1 MFYIF
6 NASGKCVASCNY
18 EPNVEDLESRG
29 EICVE
34 DENGNEIASII
45 LENGEITKKVIP
57 PEPVAIP
64 TLDELKAKKRIELD
78 ALTGQ
83 KITGGFNML
92 VNDIN
97 TKFDSDIE
105 TQITMQG
112 IAINANTDDFKIK
125 YPDGAPVRGIPDGK
139 TKKEVLMLDGPAIIK
154 FCANLSEHIGQ
165 CKQRGWELQQ
175 EVDVAENEEMLN
187 NIKW

>member
-6 NASGKCVASCNY
+6 NSTGICIASCDF
-18 EPNVEDLESRG
+18 EPNVDDLESRG

-34 DENGNEIASII
+34 DENGYEIASII

-57 PEPVAIP
+57 PEPVIIP
-64 TLDELKAKKRIELD
+64 TLDELKSRKRIELD
-78 ALTGQ
+78 EITGK
-83 KITGGFNML
+83 KITGGFYMQ

-112 IAINANTDDFKIK
+112 IAINANTEDFKIK
-125 YPDGAPVRGIPDGK
+125 YPNGAPVRGIPEGK
-139 TKKEVLMLDGPAIIK
+139 NEKEILMLDGPTIIK

-175 EVDVAENEEMLN
+175 AVDITETLEDLE

>member
-1 MFYIF
+1 M
-6 NASGKCVASCNY
+6 
-18 EPNVEDLESRG
+18 P
-29 EICVE
+29 
-34 DENGNEIASII
+34 
-45 LENGEITKKVIP
+45 
-57 PEPVAIP
+57 
-64 TLDELKAKKRIELD
+64 
-78 ALTGQ
+78 
-83 KITGGFNML
+83 

-97 TKFDSDIE
+97 VKFDSDIE

-112 IAINANTDDFKIK
+112 IAINANTEDFKIK
-125 YPDGAPVRGIPDGK
+125 YPDGAPVRGIPEGK

-175 EVDVAENEEMLN
+175 AVDIAENEEMLN

>member
-1 MFYIF
+1 MDIALILSKIRP
-6 NASGKCVASCNY
+6 NAKWRMSGTY
-18 EPNVEDLESRG
+18 EQLANTW
-29 EICVE
+29 E
-34 DENGNEIASII
+34 DEEQKLPS
-45 LENGEITKKVIP
+45 LQEITDAWEKINNP
-57 PEPVAIP
+57 PLE
-64 TLDELKAKKRIELD
+64 ELKAKKRIELD

-83 KITGGFNML
+83 KITGGFNMPIGDKT
-92 VNDIN
+92 VR
-97 TKFDSDIE
+97 FDSDIE

-125 YPDGAPVRGIPDGK
+125 YPDGAPVRGIPEGK
-139 TKKEVLMLDGPAIIK
+139 TEKEILMLDGPSIIK

-175 EVDVAENEEMLN
+175 AVDLAENEEMLN

>member
-1 MFYIF
+1 MNYLGKLNSSEQLVTDDSFRENYILM
-6 NASGKCVASCNY
+6 NC
-18 EPNVEDLESRG
+18 ERPTPEH
-29 EICVE
+29 
-34 DENGNEIASII
+34 IAND
-45 LENGEITKKVIP
+45 NGEWILPIVSL
-57 PEPVAIP
+57 E
-64 TLDELKAKKRIELD
+64 ELKAKKRIELD

-125 YPDGAPVRGIPDGK
+125 YPNGAPIRGIPEGK
-139 TKKEVLMLDGPAIIK
+139 NEKEILMLDGPTIIK
-154 FCANLSEHIGQ
+154 FCANLSGHIGL
-165 CKQRGWELQQ
+165 CKQHGWELQQ
-175 EVDVAENEEMLN
+175 AVDAAENEEMLN

>member
-1 MFYIF
+1 MP
-6 NASGKCVASCNY
+6 S
-18 EPNVEDLESRG
+18 LQ
-29 EICVE
+29 
-34 DENGNEIASII
+34 
-45 LENGEITKKVIP
+45 EITDAWEKINNP
-57 PEPVAIP
+57 PLE
-64 TLDELKAKKRIELD
+64 ELKAKKRIELD

-83 KITGGFNML
+83 KITGGFYMQ

-125 YPDGAPVRGIPDGK
+125 YPDGAPVRGIPEGK
-139 TKKEVLMLDGPAIIK
+139 IEKEILMLDGPTIIK
-154 FCANLSEHIGQ
+154 FCANLSEHIGL
-165 CKQRGWELQQ
+165 CKQHGWELQQ
-175 EVDVAENEEMLN
+175 AVDLAENEEMLN